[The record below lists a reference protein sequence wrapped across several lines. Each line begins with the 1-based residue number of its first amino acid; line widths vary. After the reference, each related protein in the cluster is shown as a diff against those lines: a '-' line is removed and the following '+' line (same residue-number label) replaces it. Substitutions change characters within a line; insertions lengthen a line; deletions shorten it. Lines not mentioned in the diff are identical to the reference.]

1 GRSVALLLG
10 ADGVNRTLADLV
22 KQAQRMEELKF
33 ASVWMA
39 QMMSYDAIGAL
50 SVIGHATKRIGLGTG
65 VVPTYP
71 RHPTALASQALT
83 AAAASDNRF
92 QLGIGLSHQIVIENM
107 LG

>member
-1 GRSVALLLG
+1 MRIGMIIGMEG
-10 ADGVNRTLADLV
+10 ATLNDLV
-22 KQAQRMEELKF
+22 KTAQRMEDLKF

-71 RHPTALASQALT
+71 RHPTALASLT
-83 AAAASDNRF
+83 LR
-92 QLGIGLSHQIVIENM
+92 
-107 LG
+107 